1 MKKPLVTRN
10 DIAEAIALHTACMPT
25 REIPGA
31 IANYFM
37 ITRRFYTRTDKA
49 VINRLLIAEIRDY
62 LIEQGRLRYATVA
75 AEMRKEAHR
84 MTGNN
89 LNVEKT
95 APVAS
100 ATPSPAVNV
109 ISNTGDTIDS
119 QTLLKMVNEARK
131 LCGEPEVRN
140 NKFIEKI
147 LDELEGEDGYTKS
160 ATVPPGGGT
169 PMVVI
174 TMTYK
179 QALRVAARESKAV
192 RRSLH
197 TMIQALEPIN
207 VENHPDE
214 IPVLEWQGV
223 RVVTTET
230 LARGYG
236 TTPTRIQQN
245 YNRNEERFVEGK
257 HFFKIKGD
265 EIKSLRLSFSELQI
279 SPKTRSLI
287 LWTER
292 GAARMSKI
300 VDTEQAWA
308 FFEKLEDSYFRQKEQ
323 QPVAIPQTLPE
334 ALRLAAELAEQ
345 KQLLEQKTH
354 QLNQQLV
361 AAAPK
366 VDFADRVSAA
376 NGILIGNFA
385 KVVGLKQNA
394 LFSWLRQNGILMA
407 FGARKNVPRQQ
418 YINAGYF
425 TVKEVVLDD
434 ENGYQI
440 RLTPQLTG
448 KGQQWL
454 TRKLLDAGLLKPVA
468 IG

>member
-1 MKKPLVTRN
+1 MRTSLVTREEM
-10 DIAEAIALHTACMPT
+10 IEAIEQHTACIST
-25 REIPGA
+25 RDIPGV

-37 ITRRFYTRTDKA
+37 ITKQLYRRKDKHAVHRILLTD
-49 VINRLLIAEIRDY
+49 IREYLL
-62 LIEQGRLRYATVA
+62 EQGHLNYATVA
-75 AEMRKEAHR
+75 AEARKEAHR
-84 MTGNN
+84 MKAT
-89 LNVEKT
+89 NVK
-95 APVAS
+95 S
-100 ATPSPAVNV
+100 
-109 ISNTGDTIDS
+109 
-119 QTLLKMVNEARK
+119 
-131 LCGEPEVRN
+131 
-140 NKFIEKI
+140 EKI
-147 LDELEGEDGYTKS
+147 YAPSVQESEL
-160 ATVPPGGGT
+160 
-169 PMVVI
+169 VVV
-174 TMTYK
+174 
-179 QALRVAARESKAV
+179 QN
-192 RRSLH
+192 
-197 TMIQALEPIN
+197 Q
-207 VENHPDE
+207 PDE

-236 TTPTRIQQN
+236 VDEANI
-245 YNRNEERFVEGK
+245 RNNLSRNLDRFEEGK
-257 HFFKIKGD
+257 HYFLLTALKLREFKNRVTGSYSVGKNA
-265 EIKSLRLSFSELQI
+265 
-279 SPKTRSLI
+279 RSLT

-300 VDTEQAWA
+300 VDTNEAWA

-345 KQLLEQKTH
+345 KQLLEQKAH

-366 VDFADRVSAA
+366 VDFADRVSVAK
-376 NGILIGNFA
+376 GILIGNFA

-394 LFSWLRQNGILMA
+394 LFAWLRENGILIA
-407 FGARKNVPRQQ
+407 SGGRKNVPFQQ

-434 ENGYQI
+434 EDGYQI

-454 TRKLLDAGLLKPVA
+454 TRKLLEAGLLKPVA
-468 IG
+468 AE

>member
-1 MKKPLVTRN
+1 MKTPLVTRN
-10 DIAEAIALHTACMPT
+10 EIAEAIALHTICMPT

-84 MTGNN
+84 MTSNN
-89 LNVEKT
+89 LNVKKPES
-95 APVAS
+95 VAS

-131 LCGEPEVRN
+131 LCGENEIRN
-140 NKFIEKI
+140 NDFLNRIK
-147 LDELEGEDGYTKS
+147 DELDGEFYETFVKS
-160 ATVPPGGGT
+160 HGT
-169 PMVVI
+169 RAGRSFEVI

-192 RRSLH
+192 RRSL
-197 TMIQALEPIN
+197 IDKLE
-207 VENHPDE
+207 
-214 IPVLEWQGV
+214 
-223 RVVTTET
+223 
-230 LARGYG
+230 
-236 TTPTRIQQN
+236 
-245 YNRNEERFVEGK
+245 
-257 HFFKIKGD
+257 
-265 EIKSLRLSFSELQI
+265 ELQQAN
-279 SPKTRSLI
+279 SPTPS
-287 LWTER
+287 
-292 GAARMSKI
+292 
-300 VDTEQAWA
+300 
-308 FFEKLEDSYFRQKEQ
+308 
-323 QPVAIPQTLPE
+323 IPQTLPE

-345 KQLLEQKTH
+345 KMQLE
-354 QLNQQLV
+354 QQLV

-366 VDFADRVSAA
+366 VEFADRVSVA

-468 IG
+468 SLY

>member
-75 AEMRKEAHR
+75 AEMRKEARR

-89 LNVEKT
+89 LNVEKP
-95 APVAS
+95 APVAL
-100 ATPSPAVNV
+100 ATPAPAVN
-109 ISNTGDTIDS
+109 IIPNTGDTIDS

-147 LDELEGEDGYTKS
+147 LDELDGEHYTKS
-160 ATVPPGGGT
+160 VVEKMNKTS
-169 PMVVI
+169 MLVI

-192 RRSLH
+192 RRSL
-197 TMIQALEPIN
+197 IDKLE
-207 VENHPDE
+207 
-214 IPVLEWQGV
+214 
-223 RVVTTET
+223 
-230 LARGYG
+230 
-236 TTPTRIQQN
+236 
-245 YNRNEERFVEGK
+245 
-257 HFFKIKGD
+257 
-265 EIKSLRLSFSELQI
+265 ELQQAN
-279 SPKTRSLI
+279 SPTPS
-287 LWTER
+287 
-292 GAARMSKI
+292 
-300 VDTEQAWA
+300 
-308 FFEKLEDSYFRQKEQ
+308 
-323 QPVAIPQTLPE
+323 IPQTLPE

-345 KQLLEQKTH
+345 KMHLE
-354 QLNQQLV
+354 QQLV

-366 VDFADRVSAA
+366 VDFADRVSVA

>member
-1 MKKPLVTRN
+1 MKTPLVTRN

-49 VINRLLIAEIRDY
+49 VINKLLIAEIRDY

-89 LNVEKT
+89 LNVEKP

-100 ATPSPAVNV
+100 ATPAPAVN
-109 ISNTGDTIDS
+109 IIPNTGDTIDS
-119 QTLLKMVNEARK
+119 LTLLKMVNEARK

-147 LDELEGEDGYTKS
+147 LDELDGEHYTKS
-160 ATVPPGGGT
+160 VVEKMNKTS
-169 PMVVI
+169 MLVI
-174 TMTYK
+174 TMTFK

-192 RRSLH
+192 RRSL
-197 TMIQALEPIN
+197 IDKLE
-207 VENHPDE
+207 
-214 IPVLEWQGV
+214 
-223 RVVTTET
+223 
-230 LARGYG
+230 
-236 TTPTRIQQN
+236 
-245 YNRNEERFVEGK
+245 
-257 HFFKIKGD
+257 
-265 EIKSLRLSFSELQI
+265 ELQQAN
-279 SPKTRSLI
+279 SPTPS
-287 LWTER
+287 
-292 GAARMSKI
+292 
-300 VDTEQAWA
+300 
-308 FFEKLEDSYFRQKEQ
+308 
-323 QPVAIPQTLPE
+323 IPQTLPE

-345 KQLLEQKTH
+345 KMQLE
-354 QLNQQLV
+354 QQLV

-366 VDFADRVSAA
+366 VDFADRVSVA

>member
-89 LNVEKT
+89 LNVEKP
-95 APVAS
+95 APVTS
-100 ATPSPAVNV
+100 ATPAPAVN
-109 ISNTGDTIDS
+109 IIPNTGDTIDS
-119 QTLLKMVNEARK
+119 LTLLKMVNEARK
-131 LCGEPEVRN
+131 LCSEKPVRN
-140 NKFIEKI
+140 NDFIARVK
-147 LDELEGEDGYTKS
+147 DELDGEGYEIF
-160 ATVPPGGGT
+160 VT
-169 PMVVI
+169 PMDKKKGGADQVVI
-174 TMTYK
+174 VMTYK

-192 RRSLH
+192 RRSL
-197 TMIQALEPIN
+197 IDKLE
-207 VENHPDE
+207 
-214 IPVLEWQGV
+214 
-223 RVVTTET
+223 
-230 LARGYG
+230 
-236 TTPTRIQQN
+236 
-245 YNRNEERFVEGK
+245 
-257 HFFKIKGD
+257 
-265 EIKSLRLSFSELQI
+265 ELQQAN
-279 SPKTRSLI
+279 SPTPS
-287 LWTER
+287 
-292 GAARMSKI
+292 
-300 VDTEQAWA
+300 
-308 FFEKLEDSYFRQKEQ
+308 
-323 QPVAIPQTLPE
+323 IPQTLPE

-345 KQLLEQKTH
+345 KMQLE
-354 QLNQQLV
+354 QQLV

-407 FGARKNVPRQQ
+407 FGTRKNVPRQQ
-418 YINAGYF
+418 Y
-425 TVKEVVLDD
+425 
-434 ENGYQI
+434 
-440 RLTPQLTG
+440 
-448 KGQQWL
+448 
-454 TRKLLDAGLLKPVA
+454 
-468 IG
+468 

>member
-75 AEMRKEAHR
+75 AEMRKEARR

-89 LNVEKT
+89 LNVEKP
-95 APVAS
+95 APVAL
-100 ATPSPAVNV
+100 ATPSPTVNV

-147 LDELEGEDGYTKS
+147 LDELDGEHYTKS
-160 ATVPPGGGT
+160 VVEKMNKTS
-169 PMVVI
+169 MLVI

-192 RRSLH
+192 RRSL
-197 TMIQALEPIN
+197 IDKLE
-207 VENHPDE
+207 
-214 IPVLEWQGV
+214 
-223 RVVTTET
+223 
-230 LARGYG
+230 
-236 TTPTRIQQN
+236 
-245 YNRNEERFVEGK
+245 
-257 HFFKIKGD
+257 
-265 EIKSLRLSFSELQI
+265 ELQQAN
-279 SPKTRSLI
+279 SPTPS
-287 LWTER
+287 
-292 GAARMSKI
+292 
-300 VDTEQAWA
+300 
-308 FFEKLEDSYFRQKEQ
+308 
-323 QPVAIPQTLPE
+323 IPQTLPE

-345 KQLLEQKTH
+345 KMQLE
-354 QLNQQLV
+354 QQLV

-366 VDFADRVSAA
+366 VDFADRVSVAK
-376 NGILIGNFA
+376 GILIGNFA

-394 LFSWLRQNGILMA
+394 LFAWLRENGILIA
-407 FGARKNVPRQQ
+407 SGGRKNVPFQQ

-434 ENGYQI
+434 EDGYQI

-468 IG
+468 AE

>member
-84 MTGNN
+84 MTSNN
-89 LNVEKT
+89 LNVKKP
-95 APVAS
+95 ASFAS

-119 QTLLKMVNEARK
+119 LTLLKMVNEARK
-131 LCGEPEVRN
+131 LCSEKPVRN
-140 NKFIEKI
+140 NDFIARVK
-147 LDELEGEDGYTKS
+147 DELDGEGYEIF
-160 ATVPPGGGT
+160 VT
-169 PMVVI
+169 PMDKKKGGADQVVI
-174 TMTYK
+174 VMTYK

-192 RRSLH
+192 RRSL
-197 TMIQALEPIN
+197 IDKLE
-207 VENHPDE
+207 
-214 IPVLEWQGV
+214 
-223 RVVTTET
+223 
-230 LARGYG
+230 
-236 TTPTRIQQN
+236 
-245 YNRNEERFVEGK
+245 
-257 HFFKIKGD
+257 
-265 EIKSLRLSFSELQI
+265 ELQQAN
-279 SPKTRSLI
+279 SPTPS
-287 LWTER
+287 
-292 GAARMSKI
+292 
-300 VDTEQAWA
+300 
-308 FFEKLEDSYFRQKEQ
+308 
-323 QPVAIPQTLPE
+323 IPQTLPE

-345 KQLLEQKTH
+345 KMQLE
-354 QLNQQLV
+354 QQLV

-407 FGARKNVPRQQ
+407 FGTRKNVPRQQ

>member
-1 MKKPLVTRN
+1 MRTSLVTREEM
-10 DIAEAIALHTACMPT
+10 IEAIEQHTICIST
-25 REIPGA
+25 RDIPGV

-37 ITRRFYTRTDKA
+37 ITKQLYRRKDKNA
-49 VINRLLIAEIRDY
+49 VHRILLSDIREY
-62 LIEQGRLRYATVA
+62 LLEQGHLNYATVA
-75 AEMRKEAHR
+75 AEARKEAHR
-84 MTGNN
+84 MKANN
-89 LNVEKT
+89 V
-95 APVAS
+95 
-100 ATPSPAVNV
+100 
-109 ISNTGDTIDS
+109 
-119 QTLLKMVNEARK
+119 K
-131 LCGEPEVRN
+131 L
-140 NKFIEKI
+140 EKI
-147 LDELEGEDGYTKS
+147 HAPSVQESEL
-160 ATVPPGGGT
+160 
-169 PMVVI
+169 VVV
-174 TMTYK
+174 
-179 QALRVAARESKAV
+179 QN
-192 RRSLH
+192 
-197 TMIQALEPIN
+197 Q
-207 VENHPDE
+207 PDE

-236 TTPTRIQQN
+236 VDEANI
-245 YNRNEERFVEGK
+245 RNNLSRNLDRFEEGK
-257 HFFKIKGD
+257 HYFLLTGLKLREFKNRVTGSYSVGKNA
-265 EIKSLRLSFSELQI
+265 
-279 SPKTRSLI
+279 RSLT

-300 VDTEQAWA
+300 VDTNEAWA

-345 KQLLEQKTH
+345 KQLLEQKAH

-366 VDFADRVSAA
+366 VDFADRVSGAK
-376 NGILIGNFA
+376 GILIGNFA

-394 LFSWLRQNGILMA
+394 LFAWLRGNGILIA
-407 FGARKNVPRQQ
+407 SGGRKNVPFQQ

-434 ENGYQI
+434 EDGYQI

-454 TRKLLDAGLLKPVA
+454 TRKLLEAGLLKPVA
-468 IG
+468 AE

>member
-75 AEMRKEAHR
+75 AEMRKEARR

-89 LNVEKT
+89 LNVEKP
-95 APVAS
+95 APVAL
-100 ATPSPAVNV
+100 ATSSPTVNV

-147 LDELEGEDGYTKS
+147 LDELDGEHYTKS
-160 ATVPPGGGT
+160 VVEKMNKTS
-169 PMVVI
+169 MLVI

-192 RRSLH
+192 RRSL
-197 TMIQALEPIN
+197 IDKLE
-207 VENHPDE
+207 
-214 IPVLEWQGV
+214 
-223 RVVTTET
+223 
-230 LARGYG
+230 
-236 TTPTRIQQN
+236 
-245 YNRNEERFVEGK
+245 
-257 HFFKIKGD
+257 
-265 EIKSLRLSFSELQI
+265 ELQQAN
-279 SPKTRSLI
+279 SPTPS
-287 LWTER
+287 
-292 GAARMSKI
+292 
-300 VDTEQAWA
+300 
-308 FFEKLEDSYFRQKEQ
+308 
-323 QPVAIPQTLPE
+323 IPQTLPE

-345 KQLLEQKTH
+345 KMHLE
-354 QLNQQLV
+354 QQLV

-366 VDFADRVSAA
+366 VDFADRVSVA

>member
-10 DIAEAIALHTACMPT
+10 EIAEAIALHTACMPT

-89 LNVEKT
+89 LNVEKP

-100 ATPSPAVNV
+100 ATPAPAVN
-109 ISNTGDTIDS
+109 IIPNTGDTIDS
-119 QTLLKMVNEARK
+119 LTLLKMVNEARK

-147 LDELEGEDGYTKS
+147 LDELDGEHYTKS
-160 ATVPPGGGT
+160 VVEKMNKTS
-169 PMVVI
+169 MLVI
-174 TMTYK
+174 TMTFK

-192 RRSLH
+192 RRSL
-197 TMIQALEPIN
+197 IDKLE
-207 VENHPDE
+207 
-214 IPVLEWQGV
+214 
-223 RVVTTET
+223 
-230 LARGYG
+230 
-236 TTPTRIQQN
+236 
-245 YNRNEERFVEGK
+245 
-257 HFFKIKGD
+257 
-265 EIKSLRLSFSELQI
+265 ELQQAN
-279 SPKTRSLI
+279 SPTPS
-287 LWTER
+287 
-292 GAARMSKI
+292 
-300 VDTEQAWA
+300 
-308 FFEKLEDSYFRQKEQ
+308 
-323 QPVAIPQTLPE
+323 IPQTLPE

-345 KQLLEQKTH
+345 KMQLE
-354 QLNQQLV
+354 QQLV

-366 VDFADRVSAA
+366 VDFADRVSVA

>member
-1 MKKPLVTRN
+1 MRTSLVTREEM
-10 DIAEAIALHTACMPT
+10 IEAIEQHTICIST
-25 REIPGA
+25 RDIPGV

-37 ITRRFYTRTDKA
+37 ITKQLYRRKDKNA
-49 VINRLLIAEIRDY
+49 VHRILLSDIREY
-62 LIEQGRLRYATVA
+62 LLEQGHLNYATVE
-75 AEMRKEAHR
+75 AEARKEAHR
-84 MTGNN
+84 MKAT
-89 LNVEKT
+89 NVK
-95 APVAS
+95 S
-100 ATPSPAVNV
+100 
-109 ISNTGDTIDS
+109 
-119 QTLLKMVNEARK
+119 
-131 LCGEPEVRN
+131 
-140 NKFIEKI
+140 EKI
-147 LDELEGEDGYTKS
+147 HAPSVQESEL
-160 ATVPPGGGT
+160 
-169 PMVVI
+169 VVV
-174 TMTYK
+174 
-179 QALRVAARESKAV
+179 QN
-192 RRSLH
+192 
-197 TMIQALEPIN
+197 Q
-207 VENHPDE
+207 PDE

-223 RVVTTET
+223 RVVTTKT

-236 TTPTRIQQN
+236 VDEANI
-245 YNRNEERFVEGK
+245 RNNLSRNLDRFEEGK
-257 HFFKIKGD
+257 HYFLLTALKLREFKNRVTGSYSVGKNA
-265 EIKSLRLSFSELQI
+265 
-279 SPKTRSLI
+279 RSLT

-300 VDTEQAWA
+300 VDTNEAWA

-345 KQLLEQKTH
+345 KQLLEQKAH

-366 VDFADRVSAA
+366 VDFADRVSGAK
-376 NGILIGNFA
+376 GILIGNFA

-394 LFSWLRQNGILMA
+394 LFAWLRGNGILIA
-407 FGARKNVPRQQ
+407 SGGRKNVPFQQ

-434 ENGYQI
+434 EDGYQI

-468 IG
+468 AE

>member
-1 MKKPLVTRN
+1 M
-10 DIAEAIALHTACMPT
+10 HTACMPT

-49 VINRLLIAEIRDY
+49 VINKLLIAEIRDY

-89 LNVEKT
+89 LNVEKP

-100 ATPSPAVNV
+100 ATPAPAVN
-109 ISNTGDTIDS
+109 IIPNTGDTIDS
-119 QTLLKMVNEARK
+119 LTLLKMVNEARK

-147 LDELEGEDGYTKS
+147 LDELDGEHYTKS
-160 ATVPPGGGT
+160 VVEKMNKTS
-169 PMVVI
+169 MLVI
-174 TMTYK
+174 TMTFK

-192 RRSLH
+192 RRSL
-197 TMIQALEPIN
+197 IDKLE
-207 VENHPDE
+207 
-214 IPVLEWQGV
+214 
-223 RVVTTET
+223 
-230 LARGYG
+230 
-236 TTPTRIQQN
+236 
-245 YNRNEERFVEGK
+245 
-257 HFFKIKGD
+257 
-265 EIKSLRLSFSELQI
+265 ELQQAN
-279 SPKTRSLI
+279 SPTPS
-287 LWTER
+287 
-292 GAARMSKI
+292 
-300 VDTEQAWA
+300 
-308 FFEKLEDSYFRQKEQ
+308 
-323 QPVAIPQTLPE
+323 IPQTLPE

-345 KQLLEQKTH
+345 KMQLE
-354 QLNQQLV
+354 QQLV

-366 VDFADRVSAA
+366 VDFADRVSVA

>member
-1 MKKPLVTRN
+1 MRTSLVTREEM
-10 DIAEAIALHTACMPT
+10 IEAIEQHTACIST
-25 REIPGA
+25 RDIPGV

-37 ITRRFYTRTDKA
+37 ITKQLYRRKDKNA
-49 VINRLLIAEIRDY
+49 VHRILLSDIREY
-62 LIEQGRLRYATVA
+62 LLEQGHLNYATVA
-75 AEMRKEAHR
+75 AEARKEAHR
-84 MTGNN
+84 MKAT
-89 LNVEKT
+89 NVK
-95 APVAS
+95 S
-100 ATPSPAVNV
+100 
-109 ISNTGDTIDS
+109 
-119 QTLLKMVNEARK
+119 
-131 LCGEPEVRN
+131 
-140 NKFIEKI
+140 EKI
-147 LDELEGEDGYTKS
+147 YAPSVQESEL
-160 ATVPPGGGT
+160 
-169 PMVVI
+169 VVV
-174 TMTYK
+174 
-179 QALRVAARESKAV
+179 QN
-192 RRSLH
+192 
-197 TMIQALEPIN
+197 Q
-207 VENHPDE
+207 PDE

-236 TTPTRIQQN
+236 VDEANI
-245 YNRNEERFVEGK
+245 RNNLSRNLDRFEEGK
-257 HFFKIKGD
+257 HYFLLTALKLREFKSRVTGSYSVGKNA
-265 EIKSLRLSFSELQI
+265 
-279 SPKTRSLI
+279 RSLT

-300 VDTEQAWA
+300 VDTNEAWA

-345 KQLLEQKTH
+345 KQLLEQKAH

-366 VDFADRVSAA
+366 VDFADRVSVAK
-376 NGILIGNFA
+376 GILIGNFA

-394 LFSWLRQNGILMA
+394 LFAWLRENGILIA
-407 FGARKNVPRQQ
+407 SGGRKNVPFQQ

-434 ENGYQI
+434 EDGYQI

-468 IG
+468 AE

>member
-1 MKKPLVTRN
+1 MKTPLVTRN
-10 DIAEAIALHTACMPT
+10 EIAEAIALHTTCMPT

-75 AEMRKEAHR
+75 AEMRKEARR

-89 LNVEKT
+89 LNVEKP

-100 ATPSPAVNV
+100 ATPSPAVKV

-119 QTLLKMVNEARK
+119 LTLLKMVNEARK

-147 LDELEGEDGYTKS
+147 LDELDGEHYTKS
-160 ATVPPGGGT
+160 VVEKMNKTS
-169 PMVVI
+169 MLVI
-174 TMTYK
+174 TMTFK

-192 RRSLH
+192 RRSL
-197 TMIQALEPIN
+197 IDKLE
-207 VENHPDE
+207 
-214 IPVLEWQGV
+214 
-223 RVVTTET
+223 
-230 LARGYG
+230 
-236 TTPTRIQQN
+236 
-245 YNRNEERFVEGK
+245 
-257 HFFKIKGD
+257 
-265 EIKSLRLSFSELQI
+265 ELQQAN
-279 SPKTRSLI
+279 SPAPS
-287 LWTER
+287 
-292 GAARMSKI
+292 
-300 VDTEQAWA
+300 
-308 FFEKLEDSYFRQKEQ
+308 
-323 QPVAIPQTLPE
+323 IPQTLPE

-345 KQLLEQKTH
+345 KMQLE
-354 QLNQQLV
+354 QQLV

-366 VDFADRVSAA
+366 VDFADRVSVA

>member
-1 MKKPLVTRN
+1 MRTSLVTREEM
-10 DIAEAIALHTACMPT
+10 IEAIEQHTACIST
-25 REIPGA
+25 RDIPGV

-37 ITRRFYTRTDKA
+37 ITKQLYRRKDKHAVHRILLTD
-49 VINRLLIAEIRDY
+49 IREYLL
-62 LIEQGRLRYATVA
+62 EQGHLNYATVA
-75 AEMRKEAHR
+75 AEARKEAHR
-84 MTGNN
+84 MKAT
-89 LNVEKT
+89 NVK
-95 APVAS
+95 S
-100 ATPSPAVNV
+100 
-109 ISNTGDTIDS
+109 
-119 QTLLKMVNEARK
+119 
-131 LCGEPEVRN
+131 
-140 NKFIEKI
+140 EKI
-147 LDELEGEDGYTKS
+147 YAPSVQESEL
-160 ATVPPGGGT
+160 
-169 PMVVI
+169 VVV
-174 TMTYK
+174 
-179 QALRVAARESKAV
+179 QN
-192 RRSLH
+192 
-197 TMIQALEPIN
+197 Q
-207 VENHPDE
+207 PDE

-236 TTPTRIQQN
+236 VDEANI
-245 YNRNEERFVEGK
+245 RNNLSRNLDRFEEGK
-257 HFFKIKGD
+257 HYFLLTALKLREFKNRVTGSYSVGKNA
-265 EIKSLRLSFSELQI
+265 
-279 SPKTRSLI
+279 RSLT

-300 VDTEQAWA
+300 VDTNEAWA

-345 KQLLEQKTH
+345 KQLLEQKAH

-366 VDFADRVSAA
+366 VDFADRVSVAK
-376 NGILIGNFA
+376 GILIGNFA

-394 LFSWLRQNGILMA
+394 LFAWLRENGILIA
-407 FGARKNVPRQQ
+407 SGGRKNVPFQQ

-434 ENGYQI
+434 EEGYQI

-468 IG
+468 AE

>member
-1 MKKPLVTRN
+1 MKTPLVTRN
-10 DIAEAIALHTACMPT
+10 EIAEAIALHTICMPT

-49 VINRLLIAEIRDY
+49 VINKLLIAEIRDY

-95 APVAS
+95 APVTS
-100 ATPSPAVNV
+100 ATPAPAVN
-109 ISNTGDTIDS
+109 IIPNTGDTIDS
-119 QTLLKMVNEARK
+119 LTLLKMVNEARK

-147 LDELEGEDGYTKS
+147 LDELDGEHYTKS
-160 ATVPPGGGT
+160 VVEKMNKTS
-169 PMVVI
+169 MLVI
-174 TMTYK
+174 TMTFK
-179 QALRVAARESKAV
+179 QAMRVAARESKAV
-192 RRSLH
+192 RRSL
-197 TMIQALEPIN
+197 IDKLE
-207 VENHPDE
+207 
-214 IPVLEWQGV
+214 
-223 RVVTTET
+223 
-230 LARGYG
+230 
-236 TTPTRIQQN
+236 
-245 YNRNEERFVEGK
+245 
-257 HFFKIKGD
+257 
-265 EIKSLRLSFSELQI
+265 ELQQAN
-279 SPKTRSLI
+279 SPTPS
-287 LWTER
+287 
-292 GAARMSKI
+292 
-300 VDTEQAWA
+300 
-308 FFEKLEDSYFRQKEQ
+308 
-323 QPVAIPQTLPE
+323 IPQTLPE

-345 KQLLEQKTH
+345 KMQLE
-354 QLNQQLV
+354 QQLV

-366 VDFADRVSAA
+366 VDFADRVSVA

>member
-84 MTGNN
+84 MTSNN
-89 LNVEKT
+89 LNVKKP
-95 APVAS
+95 ASFAS

-131 LCGEPEVRN
+131 LCGENEIRN
-140 NKFIEKI
+140 NDFLNRIK
-147 LDELEGEDGYTKS
+147 DELDGEFYETFVKS
-160 ATVPPGGGT
+160 HGT
-169 PMVVI
+169 RAGRSFEVI

-192 RRSLH
+192 RRSL
-197 TMIQALEPIN
+197 IDKLE
-207 VENHPDE
+207 
-214 IPVLEWQGV
+214 
-223 RVVTTET
+223 
-230 LARGYG
+230 
-236 TTPTRIQQN
+236 
-245 YNRNEERFVEGK
+245 
-257 HFFKIKGD
+257 
-265 EIKSLRLSFSELQI
+265 ELQQAN
-279 SPKTRSLI
+279 SPTPS
-287 LWTER
+287 
-292 GAARMSKI
+292 
-300 VDTEQAWA
+300 
-308 FFEKLEDSYFRQKEQ
+308 
-323 QPVAIPQTLPE
+323 IPQTLPE

-345 KQLLEQKTH
+345 KMQLE
-354 QLNQQLV
+354 QQLV

>member
-1 MKKPLVTRN
+1 MKTPLVTRN
-10 DIAEAIALHTACMPT
+10 EIAEAIALHTTCMPT

-49 VINRLLIAEIRDY
+49 VINRLLIAEIMDY

-75 AEMRKEAHR
+75 AEMRKEARR

-89 LNVEKT
+89 LNVEKP

-119 QTLLKMVNEARK
+119 LTLLKMVNEARK

-147 LDELEGEDGYTKS
+147 LDELDGEHYTKS
-160 ATVPPGGGT
+160 VVEKMNKTS
-169 PMVVI
+169 MLVI
-174 TMTYK
+174 TMTFK

-192 RRSLH
+192 RRSL
-197 TMIQALEPIN
+197 IDKLE
-207 VENHPDE
+207 
-214 IPVLEWQGV
+214 
-223 RVVTTET
+223 
-230 LARGYG
+230 
-236 TTPTRIQQN
+236 
-245 YNRNEERFVEGK
+245 
-257 HFFKIKGD
+257 
-265 EIKSLRLSFSELQI
+265 ELQQAN
-279 SPKTRSLI
+279 SPAPS
-287 LWTER
+287 
-292 GAARMSKI
+292 
-300 VDTEQAWA
+300 
-308 FFEKLEDSYFRQKEQ
+308 
-323 QPVAIPQTLPE
+323 IPQTLPE

-345 KQLLEQKTH
+345 KMQLE
-354 QLNQQLV
+354 QQLV

-366 VDFADRVSAA
+366 VDFADRVSVA

>member
-1 MKKPLVTRN
+1 MKTPLVTRN
-10 DIAEAIALHTACMPT
+10 EIAEAIALHTACMPT

-84 MTGNN
+84 VTGNN

-95 APVAS
+95 APVTS
-100 ATPSPAVNV
+100 ATPAPAVN
-109 ISNTGDTIDS
+109 IIPNTGDTIDS
-119 QTLLKMVNEARK
+119 LTLLKMVNEARK
-131 LCGEPEVRN
+131 LCSEKPVRN
-140 NKFIEKI
+140 NDFIARVK
-147 LDELEGEDGYTKS
+147 DELDGEGYEIF
-160 ATVPPGGGT
+160 VT
-169 PMVVI
+169 PMDKKKGGADQVVI
-174 TMTYK
+174 VMTYK

-236 TTPTRIQQN
+236 TTPIRIQQN

-366 VDFADRVSAA
+366 VDFADRVSVA

-440 RLTPQLTG
+440 RLTPQLRVKASSG
-448 KGQQWL
+448 
-454 TRKLLDAGLLKPVA
+454 
-468 IG
+468 

>member
-49 VINRLLIAEIRDY
+49 VINKLLIAEIRDY

-95 APVAS
+95 APVTS
-100 ATPSPAVNV
+100 ATPAPAVN
-109 ISNTGDTIDS
+109 IIPNTGDTIDS
-119 QTLLKMVNEARK
+119 LTLLKMVNEARK

-147 LDELEGEDGYTKS
+147 LDELDGEHYTKS
-160 ATVPPGGGT
+160 VVEKMNKTS
-169 PMVVI
+169 MLVI
-174 TMTYK
+174 TMTFK
-179 QALRVAARESKAV
+179 QAMRVAARESKAV
-192 RRSLH
+192 RRSL
-197 TMIQALEPIN
+197 IDKLE
-207 VENHPDE
+207 
-214 IPVLEWQGV
+214 
-223 RVVTTET
+223 
-230 LARGYG
+230 
-236 TTPTRIQQN
+236 
-245 YNRNEERFVEGK
+245 
-257 HFFKIKGD
+257 
-265 EIKSLRLSFSELQI
+265 ELQQAN
-279 SPKTRSLI
+279 SPAPS
-287 LWTER
+287 
-292 GAARMSKI
+292 
-300 VDTEQAWA
+300 
-308 FFEKLEDSYFRQKEQ
+308 
-323 QPVAIPQTLPE
+323 IPQTLPE

-345 KQLLEQKTH
+345 KMQLE
-354 QLNQQLV
+354 QQLV

-366 VDFADRVSAA
+366 VDFADRVSVA

-434 ENGYQI
+434 EDGYQI

>member
-1 MKKPLVTRN
+1 MRTSLVTREEM
-10 DIAEAIALHTACMPT
+10 IEAIEQHTACIST
-25 REIPGA
+25 RDIPGV

-37 ITRRFYTRTDKA
+37 ITKQLYRRKDKHAVHRILLTD
-49 VINRLLIAEIRDY
+49 IREYLL
-62 LIEQGRLRYATVA
+62 EQGHLNYATVA
-75 AEMRKEAHR
+75 AEARKEAHR
-84 MTGNN
+84 MKAT
-89 LNVEKT
+89 NVK
-95 APVAS
+95 S
-100 ATPSPAVNV
+100 
-109 ISNTGDTIDS
+109 
-119 QTLLKMVNEARK
+119 
-131 LCGEPEVRN
+131 
-140 NKFIEKI
+140 EKI
-147 LDELEGEDGYTKS
+147 YAPSVQELEL
-160 ATVPPGGGT
+160 
-169 PMVVI
+169 VVV
-174 TMTYK
+174 
-179 QALRVAARESKAV
+179 QN
-192 RRSLH
+192 
-197 TMIQALEPIN
+197 Q
-207 VENHPDE
+207 PDE

-236 TTPTRIQQN
+236 VDEANI
-245 YNRNEERFVEGK
+245 RNNLSRNLDRFEEGK
-257 HFFKIKGD
+257 HYFLLTALKLREFKNRVTGSYSVGKNA
-265 EIKSLRLSFSELQI
+265 
-279 SPKTRSLI
+279 RSLT

-300 VDTEQAWA
+300 VDTNEAWA

-345 KQLLEQKTH
+345 KQLLEQKAH

-366 VDFADRVSAA
+366 VDFADRVSVAK
-376 NGILIGNFA
+376 GILIGNFA

-394 LFSWLRQNGILMA
+394 LFAWLRENGILIA
-407 FGARKNVPRQQ
+407 SGGRKNVPFQQ

-434 ENGYQI
+434 EDGYQI

-468 IG
+468 AE

>member
-10 DIAEAIALHTACMPT
+10 EIAEAIALHTTCMPT

-49 VINRLLIAEIRDY
+49 VINKLLIAEIRDY

-75 AEMRKEAHR
+75 AEMRKEARR

-89 LNVEKT
+89 LNVEKP

-119 QTLLKMVNEARK
+119 LTLLKMVNEARK

-147 LDELEGEDGYTKS
+147 LDELDGEHYTKS
-160 ATVPPGGGT
+160 VVEKMNKTS
-169 PMVVI
+169 MLVI
-174 TMTYK
+174 TMTFK

-192 RRSLH
+192 RRSL
-197 TMIQALEPIN
+197 IDKLE
-207 VENHPDE
+207 
-214 IPVLEWQGV
+214 
-223 RVVTTET
+223 
-230 LARGYG
+230 
-236 TTPTRIQQN
+236 
-245 YNRNEERFVEGK
+245 
-257 HFFKIKGD
+257 
-265 EIKSLRLSFSELQI
+265 ELQQAN
-279 SPKTRSLI
+279 SPAPS
-287 LWTER
+287 
-292 GAARMSKI
+292 
-300 VDTEQAWA
+300 
-308 FFEKLEDSYFRQKEQ
+308 
-323 QPVAIPQTLPE
+323 IPQTLPE

-345 KQLLEQKTH
+345 KMQLE
-354 QLNQQLV
+354 QQLV

-366 VDFADRVSAA
+366 VDFADRVSVA

>member
-1 MKKPLVTRN
+1 MRTSLVTREEM
-10 DIAEAIALHTACMPT
+10 IEAIEQHTICIST
-25 REIPGA
+25 RDIPGV

-37 ITRRFYTRTDKA
+37 ITKQLYRRKDKNA
-49 VINRLLIAEIRDY
+49 VHRILLSDIREY
-62 LIEQGRLRYATVA
+62 LLEQGHLNYATVA
-75 AEMRKEAHR
+75 AEARKEAHR
-84 MTGNN
+84 MKAT
-89 LNVEKT
+89 NVK
-95 APVAS
+95 S
-100 ATPSPAVNV
+100 
-109 ISNTGDTIDS
+109 
-119 QTLLKMVNEARK
+119 
-131 LCGEPEVRN
+131 
-140 NKFIEKI
+140 EKI
-147 LDELEGEDGYTKS
+147 HAPSVQESEL
-160 ATVPPGGGT
+160 
-169 PMVVI
+169 VVV
-174 TMTYK
+174 
-179 QALRVAARESKAV
+179 QN
-192 RRSLH
+192 
-197 TMIQALEPIN
+197 Q
-207 VENHPDE
+207 PDE

-236 TTPTRIQQN
+236 VDEANI
-245 YNRNEERFVEGK
+245 RNNLSRNLDRFEEGK
-257 HFFKIKGD
+257 HYFLLTGLKLREFKNRVTGSYSVGKNA
-265 EIKSLRLSFSELQI
+265 
-279 SPKTRSLI
+279 RSLT

-300 VDTEQAWA
+300 VDTNEAWA

-334 ALRLAAELAEQ
+334 VLRLAAELAEQ
-345 KQLLEQKTH
+345 KQLLEQKAH

-366 VDFADRVSAA
+366 VDFADRVSGAK
-376 NGILIGNFA
+376 GILIGNFA

-394 LFSWLRQNGILMA
+394 LFAWLRGNGILIA
-407 FGARKNVPRQQ
+407 SGGRKNVPFQQ

-434 ENGYQI
+434 EDGYQI

-468 IG
+468 AE

>member
-10 DIAEAIALHTACMPT
+10 EIAEAIALHTACMPT

-84 MTGNN
+84 MTSNN
-89 LNVEKT
+89 LNVKKP
-95 APVAS
+95 ASVAS
-100 ATPSPAVNV
+100 ATPAPAVN
-109 ISNTGDTIDS
+109 IIPNTGDTIDS
-119 QTLLKMVNEARK
+119 LTLLKMVNEARK
-131 LCGEPEVRN
+131 LCSEKPVRN
-140 NKFIEKI
+140 NDFIARVK
-147 LDELEGEDGYTKS
+147 DELDGEGYEIF
-160 ATVPPGGGT
+160 VT
-169 PMVVI
+169 PMDKKKGGADQVVI
-174 TMTYK
+174 VMTYK

-192 RRSLH
+192 RRSL
-197 TMIQALEPIN
+197 IDKLE
-207 VENHPDE
+207 
-214 IPVLEWQGV
+214 
-223 RVVTTET
+223 
-230 LARGYG
+230 
-236 TTPTRIQQN
+236 
-245 YNRNEERFVEGK
+245 
-257 HFFKIKGD
+257 
-265 EIKSLRLSFSELQI
+265 ELQQAN
-279 SPKTRSLI
+279 SPTPS
-287 LWTER
+287 
-292 GAARMSKI
+292 
-300 VDTEQAWA
+300 
-308 FFEKLEDSYFRQKEQ
+308 
-323 QPVAIPQTLPE
+323 IPQTLPE

-345 KQLLEQKTH
+345 KMQLE
-354 QLNQQLV
+354 QQLV

-434 ENGYQI
+434 ENG
-440 RLTPQLTG
+440 
-448 KGQQWL
+448 
-454 TRKLLDAGLLKPVA
+454 
-468 IG
+468 

>member
-1 MKKPLVTRN
+1 MRTSLVTREEM
-10 DIAEAIALHTACMPT
+10 IEAIEQHTACIST
-25 REIPGA
+25 RDIPA
-31 IANYFM
+31 VIANYFM
-37 ITRRFYTRTDKA
+37 ITKQLYRRKDKNA
-49 VINRLLIAEIRDY
+49 VHRILLSDIREY
-62 LIEQGRLRYATVA
+62 LLEQGNLNYATVA
-75 AEMRKEAHR
+75 AETRKEAHR
-84 MTGNN
+84 MKAT
-89 LNVEKT
+89 NVK
-95 APVAS
+95 S
-100 ATPSPAVNV
+100 
-109 ISNTGDTIDS
+109 
-119 QTLLKMVNEARK
+119 
-131 LCGEPEVRN
+131 
-140 NKFIEKI
+140 EKI
-147 LDELEGEDGYTKS
+147 HAPSVQESEL
-160 ATVPPGGGT
+160 
-169 PMVVI
+169 VVA
-174 TMTYK
+174 
-179 QALRVAARESKAV
+179 QN
-192 RRSLH
+192 
-197 TMIQALEPIN
+197 Q
-207 VENHPDE
+207 PDE

-236 TTPTRIQQN
+236 TETIRIRQN
-245 YNRNEERFVEGK
+245 HHENKVRFVEGK
-257 HFFKIKGD
+257 HFFKVEG
-265 EIKSLRLSFSELQI
+265 ESLRELKHRVALNYSVKI
-279 SPKTRSLI
+279 ARNVRSLT

-292 GAARMSKI
+292 GAARHAKMLET
-300 VDTEQAWA
+300 DQAWA

-345 KQLLEQKTH
+345 KMQLE
-354 QLNQQLV
+354 QQLV

-366 VDFADRVSAA
+366 VDFADRVSVA